1 MLKSFAIKTLG
12 CRANQYDSTALE
24 EMLKEEG
31 LERVDTVEEADAF
44 IINTCTVTSK
54 TDSEARQLVRR
65 IRRANPD
72 TVIIVT
78 GCYAQVYPE
87 RIKELGC
94 VDYILGNPDK
104 ARIAECIRAGR
115 PSEGR
120 IIVGNWQDG
129 TPLSLRIKRP
139 SVRTRVNL
147 KVQDGCNKT
156 CSYCIIPKA
165 RGRSKSLPLEEVLR
179 DIETLIEQG
188 VKEFVLTGIHL
199 GTYGLDLN
207 PETDITGLIRTI
219 EERGYPARFRI
230 SSLDPDELT
239 EELIEILSSAKSIC
253 PHMHLPVQSGDDHIL
268 RLMRRPYTAEL
279 FRNKVLR
286 LYEKVKHIAI
296 GVDIMVGFPGE
307 GEREFVNSLK
317 LMEELPISYMH
328 IFPYSVRPGTA
339 AADFPE
345 RVDGRIVKQR
355 VQRLK
360 ELDRGKR
367 LSFYLAQIGSVKKV
381 IVESR
386 RDRKTGLLCG
396 RTENYIPT
404 LLDGDDSLMGKEVS
418 LRLTEAS
425 QQGMKGVL
433 YEKREAFEET
443 GREATG

>member
-199 GTYGLDLN
+199 GTYGLDLS

-279 FRNKVLR
+279 FRKKVLR

-425 QQGMKGVL
+425 PQGMKGVL

>member
-120 IIVGNWQDG
+120 IIVGNWQEG

-139 SVRTRVNL
+139 SARTRVNL

-199 GTYGLDLN
+199 GTYGLDLS

-239 EELIEILSSAKSIC
+239 DELIEILSSAKSIC

-307 GEREFVNSLK
+307 GEREFINSLK

-339 AADFPE
+339 AADFPG
-345 RVDGRIVKQR
+345 RVDGRLVKQR

-360 ELDRGKR
+360 ELDREKR

-404 LLDGDDSLMGKEVS
+404 LLDGDDTLMGKEVS

-425 QQGMKGVL
+425 PQGMKGVL

>member
-286 LYEKVKHIAI
+286 LYEKVEHIAI

>member
-139 SVRTRVNL
+139 SARTRVNL

-279 FRNKVLR
+279 FRKKVLR

-307 GEREFVNSLK
+307 GEREFINSLK

-328 IFPYSVRPGTA
+328 IFPYSVRLGTA

-345 RVDGRIVKQR
+345 RVDGRLVKQR

-360 ELDRGKR
+360 ELDREKR

-404 LLDGDDSLMGKEVS
+404 LLDGDDTLMGKEVS

-425 QQGMKGVL
+425 PQGMKGVL

>member
-425 QQGMKGVL
+425 PQGMKGVL

>member
-279 FRNKVLR
+279 FRKKVLR

-425 QQGMKGVL
+425 PQGMKGVL

>member
-199 GTYGLDLN
+199 GTYGLDLS

-425 QQGMKGVL
+425 PQGMKGVL

>member
-120 IIVGNWQDG
+120 IIVGNWQEG

-139 SVRTRVNL
+139 SARTRVNL

-279 FRNKVLR
+279 FRKKVLR

-307 GEREFVNSLK
+307 GEREFINSLK

-328 IFPYSVRPGTA
+328 IFPYSVRLGTA

-345 RVDGRIVKQR
+345 RVDGRLVKQR

-360 ELDRGKR
+360 ELDREKR

-404 LLDGDDSLMGKEVS
+404 LLDGDDTLMGKEVS

-425 QQGMKGVL
+425 PQGMKGVL

>member
-115 PSEGR
+115 PTEGR

-425 QQGMKGVL
+425 PQGMKGVL